1 MPLHSTKRARPT
13 PKRTLAI
20 LIACLLLVVYIG
32 FLMAS
37 NYRNQIALGE
47 STLERFRLDLEKRA
61 ASLGYFLSERKFDL
75 HSLAA
80 SREISAYFV
89 NESLGMSEQYGLKVS
104 FFVIGQ
110 IFEKTM
116 REKSIQGDQIYKRIL
131 LVDRT
136 GRPLV
141 DTAAQGEGAQVLFRQ
156 DFLTPQQTDPAIFV
170 EDRDGRVQILLA
182 APCFHKDHF
191 AGELIAWLDL
201 STFFSHLVDFSATLS
216 RKDLYLSEVNGR
228 LICRPG
234 ETACPFATNLT
245 PDRIAQLPADG
256 FLSCTFS
263 SDTNGRQKMLLTRLP
278 IRNSPLNLLAWVPS
292 DEIYGSLTP
301 WQLLVG
307 TGSLALVILLGLGV
321 LMRFNTQNLIL
332 KARFDESQRQQEL
345 LASKNTQLE
354 DEIRRRCEAEEKLEE
369 QRALRIRSDRL
380 RSLGEMAAGIAHELN
395 QPLVGVRGLAELIL
409 LTMEREQIH
418 SQDKMRK
425 NVGLIV
431 EQADRMV
438 HIINHVRLFAR
449 DAGNPETSL
458 ADLNDV
464 VRSGMSLL
472 TAQFSSHGLLFESEF
487 AERSLPVRVNPFSVE
502 EVIVN
507 LLANAR
513 DAVEKRKREEGL
525 SYTPRVQISTRHGK
539 KNGKDTVYLEV
550 KDNGKGIPQSIAD
563 KVFDPFFTTKDPDR
577 GTGLGLSICKSIVEE
592 FGGSIQ
598 FSSREA
604 EGTIF
609 TIDFPAYS
617 SGEADTDGYTQALK
631 DTGSG

>member
-1 MPLHSTKRARPT
+1 
-13 PKRTLAI
+13 
-20 LIACLLLVVYIG
+20 
-32 FLMAS
+32 MAS

-47 STLERFRLDLEKRA
+47 STLERFRLDLDKRA
-61 ASLGYFLSERKFDL
+61 ASLEYFFSERKFDL
-75 HSLAA
+75 RSLVA
-80 SREISAYFV
+80 SREVSAYFV

-110 IFEKTM
+110 IFEKTV
-116 REKSIQGDQIYKRIL
+116 REKSIQSDEIYERIVF
-131 LVDRT
+131 VDRR

-141 DTAAQGEGAQVLFRQ
+141 DTAAQEEEGQVFFWEK
-156 DFLTPQQTDPAIFV
+156 FLTPQQTDPAIFL
-170 EDRDGRVQILLA
+170 EDRDGRAQILMA
-182 APCFHKDHF
+182 APCFHKGHF
-191 AGELIAWLDL
+191 AGELIALL
-201 STFFSHLVDFSATLS
+201 NLATVFSNLVDFTSTLS
-216 RKDLYLSEVNGR
+216 KRDVQLAGVDGQ
-228 LICRPG
+228 LIRRPG
-234 ETACPFATNLT
+234 EETGCLFATYLA
-245 PDRIAQLPADG
+245 PDRIKQLPVDS
-256 FLSCTFS
+256 FSSFTIS
-263 SDTNGRQKMLLTRLP
+263 SDTRGRQNMLVTRLP
-278 IRNSPLNLLAWVPS
+278 IHNTPLNLMAWAPR

-307 TGSLALVILLGLGV
+307 TGSLALVILLGIGV

-332 KARFDESQRQQEL
+332 KARFDESKRQQEL

-354 DEIRRRCEAEEKLEE
+354 DEIRRRCEVEEKLEE

-409 LTMEREQIH
+409 LTMDSEKIH
-418 SQDKMRK
+418 SQDHMRK

-449 DAGNPETSL
+449 DAGSPETSL
-458 ADLNDV
+458 TDLNDV
-464 VRSGMSLL
+464 VRSGMSFL
-472 TAQFSSHGLLFESEF
+472 TAQFRSHGLLFESEF
-487 AERSLPVRVNPFSVE
+487 AEESLPVRVNPFSVE

-525 SYTPRVQISTRHGK
+525 SYTPFVKISTGHGK

-550 KDNGKGIPQSIAD
+550 EDNGKGIPQSIAD

-598 FSSREA
+598 FRSREA

-609 TIDFPAYS
+609 TIDFPIYPN
-617 SGEADTDGYTQALK
+617 GETDTDGYTQAVK
-631 DTGSG
+631 NTGSG